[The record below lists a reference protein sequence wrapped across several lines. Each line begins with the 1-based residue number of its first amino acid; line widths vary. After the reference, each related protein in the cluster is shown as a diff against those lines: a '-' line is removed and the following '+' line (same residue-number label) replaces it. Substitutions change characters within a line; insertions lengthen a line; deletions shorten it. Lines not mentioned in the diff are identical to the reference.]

1 MLQERLSADSWCPCG
16 LGSSMSTPSDSAGAG
31 HIATAIAFRRSTR
44 IVDPCRPRSLDG
56 GIAST
61 THFLLVMISIVMTQ
75 GRSLAHPSTQAQTPA
90 PSFLV
95 AHEVPEDNPRAS
107 IPRGSSEQDPTTPCS
122 LPVPDAIP
130 QPAEKD
136 KETAPTTE
144 SFAYTRCQ
152 SVANSAC
159 FGRARIRHTHSC
171 QQAFRAT
178 WAQAMG
184 QWPHYGGGMQG
195 WAKRLGATLADTESR
210 RFIRGFALSTIL
222 HQDPRYCPSRK
233 RSLISRAWYAT
244 TRVAVPRSDRCDN
257 AFNSSEFL
265 GACLPASLQNA
276 YYPRHDRNI
285 GETMNRFGGALSSDA
300 IGDLLREFTPDM
312 KRLFRKHAPKKIQ
325 EIEDKLPIPPKTSH
339 S

>member
-1 MLQERLSADSWCPCG
+1 
-16 LGSSMSTPSDSAGAG
+16 MSTPSDSAGAG
-31 HIATAIAFRRSTR
+31 QISTAIAFRRSTR
-44 IVDPCRPRSLDG
+44 IVDPCRPSPREG

-75 GRSLAHPSTQAQTPA
+75 GHSLAQSSTQAQPPA

-107 IPRGSSEQDPTTPCS
+107 IPRGSSERDPTTPCS
-122 LPVPDAIP
+122 LRLPDAIP
-130 QPAEKD
+130 QPAEND
-136 KETAPTTE
+136 KEATPTTE
-144 SFAYTRCQ
+144 PFAYTPLSVRCKFRLFRT
-152 SVANSAC
+152 STYSPYTFLSAG
-159 FGRARIRHTHSC
+159 F
-171 QQAFRAT
+171 QAT

-184 QWPHYGGGMQG
+184 QWPHCGGGMQG

-210 RFIRGFALSTIL
+210 RFIQGFALSTIL
-222 HQDPRYCPSRK
+222 HQDPRYFPSRK

-244 TRVAVPRSDRCDN
+244 TRVVVTRSDRGDN

-265 GACLPASLQNA
+265 GALFTSSLQNA

-285 GETMNRFGGALSSDA
+285 GETMNRFGGARSSDA

-325 EIEDKLPIPPKTSH
+325 EIEDKLPIPPEDKP
-339 S
+339 